1 MYHEGYGGYGF
12 CGLRDARPHFHH
24 RHDCFPRH
32 HHGHGLRR
40 FFTREERIAH
50 LEEYLKQ
57 LQAEIQGVEEY
68 LAELRKCQ

>member
-1 MYHEGYGGYGF
+1 MHHEDYGDHGF
-12 CGLRDARPHFHH
+12 CGFHDARPHFHH
-24 RHDCFPRH
+24 RHDCSPHH
-32 HHGHGLRR
+32 HHGHGMRR
-40 FFTREERIAH
+40 FFTREEKIAH